1 MGQIKNI
8 KLHIVT
14 DIKDL
19 KELSMASH
27 RMNILKLYRTMLRE
41 GSKFENYNFRV
52 YTTEKIRKT
61 FRKHKNET
69 DITKVNSLI
78 KMAEQNL
85 DVIRRQTT
93 VGKLY
98 VDTKVMLDKS

>member
-1 MGQIKNI
+1 MGTDKNI

-61 FRKHKNET
+61 FHQHKNET
-69 DITKVNSLI
+69 DMDKVNSLI
-78 KMAEQNL
+78 RRAEQDL
-85 DVIRRQTT
+85 DMIRRQTT
-93 VGKLY
+93 IGKLY